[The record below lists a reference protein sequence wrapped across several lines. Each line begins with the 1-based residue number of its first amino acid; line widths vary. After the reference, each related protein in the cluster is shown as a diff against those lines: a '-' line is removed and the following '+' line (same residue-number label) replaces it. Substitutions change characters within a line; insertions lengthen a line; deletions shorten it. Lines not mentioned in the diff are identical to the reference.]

1 MAQSNYADAFLP
13 YPFNAGYFMCLRLL
27 QTDAER
33 LRRHLLDEYGVGT
46 IAIGE
51 RDLRIAFSCLEREQI
66 KDLFDI
72 LYTAVKDIDVDEQ

>member
-1 MAQSNYADAFLP
+1 
-13 YPFNAGYFMCLRLL
+13 MCLRLL

-33 LRRHLLDEYGVGT
+33 LRKHLLDAYGVGT

-51 RDLRIAFSCLEREQI
+51 RDLRIAFSCLEREHI

-72 LYTAVKDIDVDEQ
+72 LYTAAKEVDHLDK